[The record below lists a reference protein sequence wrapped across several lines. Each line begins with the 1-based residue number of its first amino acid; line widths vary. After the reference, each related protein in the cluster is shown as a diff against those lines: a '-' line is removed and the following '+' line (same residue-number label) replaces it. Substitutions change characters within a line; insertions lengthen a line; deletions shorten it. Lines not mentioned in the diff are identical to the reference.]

1 MAGELLGWA
10 TMRLGGK
17 MAMHLFESAEA
28 IGIARERLTTP
39 LGLDAAELAA
49 PRGEIEWDTL
59 VALLDRLSI
68 VVDGDVERMR
78 TIGRKMTRAPS
89 FEFLQRIARS
99 VFSLQSLYEAGE
111 RWVAPASVPHLRLQ
125 TTFPSE
131 DRLHFRCSI
140 PEPHAPSRPY
150 LHIFEGLL
158 LELPV
163 MLGLAPATL
172 VSSRV
177 TPRELE
183 IVLDL
188 PPSLSL
194 FARARRAVRA
204 ALHLGEALDLLAV
217 QRREIEEGLE
227 AVQRATSELQSLFDR
242 VPDLVIIHRE
252 GSILWT
258 NRAVVQTLGFEHSD
272 ELVGLSV
279 LDIVEPSARAQAESR
294 MRIDATADEMPD
306 LFESR
311 LVTRDGAVVLVEVSP
326 AQNVTFGGKP
336 ARLIVGR
343 DVTERIRLQQQLL
356 TADRLAS
363 IGMLAAGV
371 AHEVNNPLAYV
382 LNNVEMA
389 IKDLAPLGEQ
399 TRHSREALAVALEG
413 VDRIRMIV
421 RDLLAL
427 SRVDDVAVGPVDV
440 RAVVESTLALAA
452 QKIAERA
459 ELECEYRPVPLA
471 RGTPA
476 RLGQIVLNL
485 LSNALEAMPVATR
498 AQNRLRVAVLPSAT
512 GGAVVEISDNGVGIV
527 PEHAARIFDPFFTTK
542 SFGSGTGLGLAISQ
556 RLVAEIGGELSF
568 ESTPNRGSTFR
579 ITLCS
584 ADVDE
589 RVVTPADARP

>member
-1 MAGELLGWA
+1 
-10 TMRLGGK
+10 MRLGSK
-17 MAMHLFESAEA
+17 MAMHLFEAAEA
-28 IGIARERLTTP
+28 IGIAREQLTTP
-39 LGLDAAELAA
+39 LGLDPDQLAA

-68 VVDGDVERMR
+68 VLDGDVERMR
-78 TIGRKMTRAPS
+78 VIGRKMTRAPS

-99 VFSLQSLYEAGE
+99 VFSLQSLYEVGE

-131 DRLHFRCSI
+131 DRMLFRCSI
-140 PEPHAPSRPY
+140 PEPHAPSLPY
-150 LHIFEGLL
+150 LYIFEGLL
-158 LELPV
+158 LELPS

-183 IVLDL
+183 LVLDL
-188 PPSLSL
+188 PPSRSL
-194 FARARRAVRA
+194 LARVRRAVRA
-204 ALHLGEALDLLAV
+204 AFHMGEALDLMAA
-217 QRREIEEGLE
+217 QRREVEEGLE
-227 AVQRATSELQSLFDR
+227 AVQLATSELQSLFDR
-242 VPDLVIIHRE
+242 VPDLVIIQRD
-252 GSILWT
+252 GLILWS
-258 NRAVVQTLGFEHSD
+258 NRAVVQTLGFGHSD
-272 ELVGLSV
+272 ELVGRAV
-279 LDIVEPSARAQAESR
+279 LDVVDPPARAQAESR
-294 MRIDATADEMPD
+294 MRIDTDGEELPD

-326 AQNVTFGGKP
+326 AQNVTFGGRP

-343 DVTERIRLQQQLL
+343 DVTEHKRLQQQLL

-413 VDRIRMIV
+413 VDRIRTIV

-427 SRVDDVAVGPVDV
+427 SRVDDIALGPVDV
-440 RAVVESTLALAA
+440 RAVIESTLALAA

-476 RLGQIVLNL
+476 RLGQVVLNL
-485 LSNALEAMPVATR
+485 LANALEAMPVATR
-498 AQNRLRVAVLPSAT
+498 SHNRLRVAVLPSAT
-512 GGAVVEISDNGVGIV
+512 GGAVVEVSDNGVGIA
-527 PEHAARIFDPFFTTK
+527 PEHVARIFDPFFTTK

-568 ESTPNRGSTFR
+568 ESLPKRGSTFR
-579 ITLCS
+579 VTLVPAES
-584 ADVDE
+584 DE
-589 RVVTPADARP
+589 LVLTPAAVRP